1 MDRFT
6 DAEPRL
12 LTRYALHGEIA
23 SGGMATVHFGRLR
36 GAHGFART
44 VAIKRLHPQF
54 ARSAEF
60 RNMLLDEANLAARIR
75 HPNVVATL
83 ELVQEE
89 DELFLVMEYVAGDSL
104 SRLLRE
110 CHAAGE
116 RIPPPIGC
124 ALLLGTLEGLHA
136 AHEATTESG
145 TPLQIVHRDVSP
157 QNILVG
163 RDGMARVLD
172 FGIARATVRCQA
184 SREGQLKGKLRYM
197 APEQLRGAP
206 VDRRADVYAAAV
218 VLWEVLAGRQLF
230 EGESEAEIFGRILEG
245 IIRPPSAFADLPPG
259 LDDLVLRG
267 LAARP
272 EDRYA
277 TAFEMARALEGALEP
292 ASLHKV
298 SAWVEHTIG
307 EHLALLDCR
316 LATIEA
322 SASLADPASARASRP
337 QWPEAPATSDRAKGP
352 VSVASVSARGSRP
365 QWSEAST
372 QTDITQ
378 APTSAAPR
386 SAQASRPQWSEAS
399 TKTDITRAPPS
410 VTQRSA
416 LPSRPQWSESPT
428 MTDMARTPVPMHEAP
443 MSAPEAPHR
452 SRVRWLGIVAVLGLA
467 GAAIGVLSWGP
478 RATNANGSAA
488 VNPPASPSGEPAPA
502 APASA
507 PEAPIGHDA
516 PAEPPAPAPS
526 LAAAPSP
533 AATVRTPPPV
543 TSPRARPPT
552 QPAPRTPSTQP
563 APRSPSPC
571 DPPYFVGKDGIR
583 RVKRGCL

>member
-104 SRLLRE
+104 ARLLRE
-110 CHAAGE
+110 CHMAGE
-116 RIPPPIGC
+116 RIPPPIAC
-124 ALLLGTLEGLHA
+124 ALLLGALEGLHA
-136 AHEATTESG
+136 AHEATTENG

-197 APEQLRGAP
+197 APEQLRGAG

-218 VLWEVLAGRQLF
+218 VLWEVLTGRPLF
-230 EGESEAEIFGRILEG
+230 EGESEAAIFGRVLEG
-245 IIRPPSAFADLPPG
+245 IVRPPSAFADLPAG
-259 LDDLVLRG
+259 LDEVVLRG

-272 EDRYA
+272 EDRYP

-298 SAWVEHTIG
+298 SAWVERTIG
-307 EHLALLDCR
+307 EHLALLDAR

-322 SASLADPASARASRP
+322 SAALADPTSVRGSRP
-337 QWPEAPATSDRAKGP
+337 QWSEATPTSDRTKAP
-352 VSVASVSARGSRP
+352 ASVASGSLRGSRP

-372 QTDITQ
+372 RTDVTL
-378 APTSAAPR
+378 APTSAPR
-386 SAQASRPQWSEAS
+386 SAPASRPQWSEAS
-399 TKTDITRAPPS
+399 TKTDVTLAPSS
-410 VTQRSA
+410 VAPRSA
-416 LPSRPQWSESPT
+416 PASRPQRSESPT
-428 MTDMARTPVPMHEAP
+428 MTDLARTPVPLHEAP

-452 SRVRWLGIVAVLGLA
+452 SRVRWLGLVAVLGLA
-467 GAAIGVLSWGP
+467 AVTIGVLSWGP
-478 RATNANGSAA
+478 RATDANGSAA
-488 VNPPASPSGEPAPA
+488 MNPPASPSGEPAPA

-507 PEAPIGHDA
+507 PEGSTRHDE
-516 PAEPPAPAPS
+516 PAKPPAPAPASS
-526 LAAAPSP
+526 LAAAPAVSSP
-533 AATVRTPPPV
+533 VAAVRTPPPV
-543 TSPRARPPT
+543 TSPRARPS
-552 QPAPRTPSTQP
+552 AQP
-563 APRSPSPC
+563 APRSPSRC